1 MQAGKNISSYYLYI
15 IVILTLTN
23 YIYKQHKDKMS
34 KRHRPR
40 RGSLAFSPRK
50 RARSETCRIKREE
63 IVAGRKMQGFAGYKA
78 GMTHLI
84 LTDNAPHSL
93 TKGMEIS
100 VPATI
105 IETPPMRVEG
115 IRLYKATDYGKR
127 AVTEVWAGAEAK
139 TEKGGDLNAI
149 ADIIKSSTAREH
161 DLSMTMILSTSPELV
176 SGVPKKK
183 HEIMEIKMS
192 GEIEKDLEYARGVL
206 GKEIRA
212 GDVFKEVDFADVTAV
227 TRGKG
232 TQGPVKRWGVMIQN
246 AKARRSGRGRHVGC
260 IGAWTPR
267 RVRWRIPQLGQTG
280 YQQRTE
286 YNKRV
291 LKIGENGEEITPKGG
306 FLKYGIVRN
315 DYILLKGSVPGPKK
329 RLVRISHSIRPHPK
343 LSLPEII
350 YISKE
355 SQQGH

>member
-1 MQAGKNISSYYLYI
+1 
-15 IVILTLTN
+15 
-23 YIYKQHKDKMS
+23 MS

-63 IVAGRKMQGFAGYKA
+63 IAEGRKIQGFVGYKA
-78 GMTHLI
+78 GMTHLV
-84 LTDNAPHSL
+84 LTDNIPHSM

-105 IETPPMRVEG
+105 IETPPIRVEG
-115 IRLYKATDYGKR
+115 FRLYKKTHYGMKP
-127 AVTEVWAGAEAK
+127 VTEVWTGTGVEAENGGNLDKIASII
-139 TEKGGDLNAI
+139 ESSGGDGFESALNLRM
-149 ADIIKSSTAREH
+149 IIST
-161 DLSMTMILSTSPELV
+161 LPETV

-183 HEIMEIKMS
+183 HDIMEIKMS
-192 GEIEKDLEYARGVL
+192 GELEKDLEYAREVF

-212 GDVFKEVDFADVTAV
+212 KDILKEGDFVDVTAV

-246 AKARRSGRGRHVGC
+246 AKAKRSGRGRHVGC
-260 IGAWTPR
+260 IGAWKPR

-306 FLKYGIVRN
+306 FLNYGIVRN

-329 RLVRISHSIRPHPK
+329 RLVRISHSIRPHPESRK
-343 LSLPEII
+343 PEII
-350 YISKE
+350 YIYKE
-355 SQQGH
+355 SQQGC

>member
-1 MQAGKNISSYYLYI
+1 
-15 IVILTLTN
+15 
-23 YIYKQHKDKMS
+23 MS

-63 IVAGRKMQGFAGYKA
+63 IVAGMKIQGFAGYKA
-78 GMTHLI
+78 GMTHLS
-84 LTDNAPHSL
+84 LTDNIPNSL
-93 TKGMEIS
+93 TKGMEVS

-105 IETPPMRVEG
+105 IETPPMKADG
-115 IRLYKATDYGKR
+115 FRLYKNTRYGKK
-127 AVTEVWAGAEAK
+127 AVREAWAGN
-139 TEKGGDLNAI
+139 GSDLDKI
-149 ADIIKSSTAREH
+149 ADIIKSSPELN
-161 DLSMTMILSTSPELV
+161 LSMSMIISVSPELV
-176 SGVPKKK
+176 SGLPKKK
-183 HEIMEIKMS
+183 REIMEIKMS
-192 GEIEKDLEYARGVL
+192 GEIEKDLEYAREVL

-212 GDVFKEVDFADVTAV
+212 GDVFKEGDFVDVTAI

-260 IGAWTPR
+260 IGAWKPR

-306 FLKYGIVRN
+306 FLNYGIVRN

-343 LSLPEII
+343 PGIPEII